1 MINQQ
6 IIEIQGRMFQV
17 KRKFPLD
24 RLDLEKHEDWAS
36 LLKEYYHADSLFKA
50 QDMLWICNEI
60 HTIEYEEIKKETNN

>member
-17 KRKFPLD
+17 KRKFPLK
-24 RLDLEKHEDWAS
+24 RLNLEKHSDYSS
-36 LLKEYYHADSLFKA
+36 LLKQYYHVDSLFKA

-60 HTIEYEEIKKETNN
+60 HTIEYEEIPN